1 MIEND
6 PEADAAYVKLLGRVD
21 VMKTVELDDGMHA
34 DLDVEGRVVGI
45 EILNFSRRKVAL
57 NELIAKGI
65 ENIQIAK

>member
-21 VMKTVELDDGMHA
+21 VVKTVALAGMQA

-45 EILNFSRRKVAL
+45 EI
-57 NELIAKGI
+57 NELLQKKSCA
-65 ENIQIAK
+65 E